1 MVRGIVYESTR
12 RARAMKRRDFLLT
25 TGLLGAGG
33 TNALAACEA
42 AEAANLQV
50 PSRRSAAD
58 AAIRRVLVTSAH
70 SKLAQVVAAELSGDY
85 QVRLTAP
92 LHLQADY
99 EFVRSDLNHN
109 ESINRAVR
117 GVDAIVHV
125 AEPLPDVGH
134 VEEIDY
140 RTRCTYSLLQA
151 AVKEGV
157 QPVVYLSSLRMM
169 GGYDK
174 SFQVDEDW
182 RPLPTP
188 ASGGLSDYL
197 GEFTCRE
204 FARQGELDVIV
215 LRLGNVVSAEA
226 LGKEASNSAWVD
238 PRDVAQA
245 VARALTKL
253 LADEPTI
260 AGHWSV
266 FHVLSHCPGT
276 GFSIRKAQRIL
287 GYRPNFGEQES

>member
-1 MVRGIVYESTR
+1 
-12 RARAMKRRDFLLT
+12 MKRRDFLQK
-25 TGLLGAGG
+25 TGLLAAGA
-33 TNALAACEA
+33 TNVLATCRASEA
-42 AEAANLQV
+42 VDSQV
-50 PSRRSAAD
+50 PGRRSAAD
-58 AAIRRVLVTSAH
+58 AATRTVLVTSAH
-70 SKLAQVVAAELSGDY
+70 SELAQVVAAELRGDY

-92 LHLQADY
+92 LHVQADY
-99 EFVRSDLNHN
+99 EFVRSDLNHD

-188 ASGGLSDYL
+188 ASAGLSDYL

-204 FARQGELDVIV
+204 FAREGKLNVIV
-215 LRLGNVVSAEA
+215 LRLGNVASAEA

-245 VARALTKL
+245 VSCALTKL
-253 LADEPTI
+253 LADRTAI
-260 AGHWSV
+260 DGHWSV
-266 FHVLSHCPGT
+266 FHVLSHSPPSR
-276 GFSIRKAQRIL
+276 FPIRKARRIL
-287 GYRPNFGEQES
+287 GYRPDFSGQES